1 MNRGADPGPVS
12 QVHLQNRDL
21 LFSHMLLFPLTHY
34 SACVDGNMHVSVVTV
49 CVGTVCVYPDTG
61 SLCSPAGR
69 LIRSYSNNQLY
80 FTSLSLSLFL
90 PTHSLCVTQHPHPIL
105 TTTTTTTSHQNR
117 RLETIHQPFPFFFL
131 CFFFLFLW
139 GFFLSLVLTDRS
151 NRGSLSPVL
160 TLISIH

>member
-105 TTTTTTTSHQNR
+105 TTTTTTSHQNGW
-117 RLETIHQPFPFFFL
+117 LETIHQPFPFFFL
-131 CFFFLFLW
+131 WFFFVFV
-139 GFFLSLVLTDRS
+139 GFFFKPGPD
-151 NRGSLSPVL
+151 
-160 TLISIH
+160 